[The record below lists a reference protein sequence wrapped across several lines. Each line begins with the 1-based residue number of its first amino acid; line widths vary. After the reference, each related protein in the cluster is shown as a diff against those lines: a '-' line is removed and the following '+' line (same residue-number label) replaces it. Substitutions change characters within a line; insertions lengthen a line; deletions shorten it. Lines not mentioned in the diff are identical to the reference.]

1 MKKILFTQLFVL
13 LATISFGQINYHDI
27 NPDTTVNTWNAFVI
41 QPTPG
46 STDIVIWWHPS
57 PEVVIQT
64 HGNAEILFETSS
76 ALPAKLNAG
85 DSIAPSGHWI
95 AGDYDALSSG
105 GTGNWVTNATN
116 KYIGFRFKNSGNTW
130 YYGWLKMSVGTG
142 ASSFTVKEWAYN
154 SAGGKINA
162 GQLGTTGIGTIAQM
176 KTLSMYPNPA
186 TTQVQLQYQ
195 AEENTVMTI
204 TNAAGNV
211 VKTMELRKGNRNPV
225 VEIGDWAAGMYYL
238 TIRETESNFAG
249 TIIKQ

>member
-1 MKKILFTQLFVL
+1 MKKILFTQLLVL

-105 GTGNWVTNATN
+105 GTGNWVTNATD

-130 YYGWLKMSVGTG
+130 YYGWLKMSVGAG

-154 SAGGKINA
+154 TTGSKINA
-162 GQLGTTGIGTIAQM
+162 GQVGTTGISTMQAKLVTI
-176 KTLSMYPNPA
+176 YPNPA
-186 TTQVQLQYQ
+186 KDYLQLKYD
-195 AEENTVMTI
+195 ADENTTMII
-204 TNAAGNV
+204 TNATGTTVTRGEFSKGMSNPIISLGNLAPGTYHIV
-211 VKTMELRKGNRNPV
+211 LSSSNS
-225 VEIGDWAAGMYYL
+225 YY
-238 TIRETESNFAG
+238 TNTF
-249 TIIKQ
+249 IKQ